1 MSGIDPTP
9 RCSPSLRSQDAANLA
24 VSITRDASKQT
35 YYTIRL
41 LVDRN
46 LVPDAFRAYAY
57 FRWLDDLLDAETG
70 SKEEKIALVNRQQSI
85 LELGY
90 AGISL
95 EGLTLE
101 EQMLVDLV
109 RNDREKDS
117 GLRSY
122 LTNMMAVMIFDTQRR
137 GRFISQSELST
148 YTRSLAT
155 AVTDAL
161 HHFIGHDC
169 QPPHC
174 EERYLAVNGAHIVHM
189 LRDALE
195 DAAAGY
201 YNFPGEF
208 VEAVG
213 SSLPDID
220 SPAYRE
226 WVKRRV
232 QQAREDFR
240 TGREAIRQVK
250 NLRCR
255 LAGFAYT
262 ARFEW
267 MLRAIE
273 RDGYRLRRDYPERKS
288 LGAGLWMVWMTLT
301 AFFAPPEWSGKLVNF
316 G

>member
-1 MSGIDPTP
+1 MSGIDPTT
-9 RCSPSLRSQDAANLA
+9 RCSPSLRSQDAENLA

-57 FRWLDDLLDAETG
+57 FRWLDDILDAETG

-101 EQMLVDLV
+101 EQMLVDLI
-109 RNDREKDS
+109 RNDLEEAS

-122 LTNMMAVMIFDTQRR
+122 LFNMMAVMIFDTQRR

-161 HHFIGHDC
+161 HHFA
-169 QPPHC
+169 
-174 EERYLAVNGAHIVHM
+174 E
-189 LRDALE
+189 
-195 DAAAGY
+195 
-201 YNFPGEF
+201 
-208 VEAVG
+208 
-213 SSLPDID
+213 S
-220 SPAYRE
+220 
-226 WVKRRV
+226 
-232 QQAREDFR
+232 
-240 TGREAIRQVK
+240 
-250 NLRCR
+250 
-255 LAGFAYT
+255 
-262 ARFEW
+262 
-267 MLRAIE
+267 RAT
-273 RDGYRLRRDYPERKS
+273 K
-288 LGAGLWMVWMTLT
+288 
-301 AFFAPPEWSGKLVNF
+301 
-316 G
+316 